1 MGKNFT
7 RKKRF
12 SEVRILALG
21 FAIVILFGGLLLS
34 LPISSNSGKY
44 TNLIDSMFTATSAV
58 CVTGLITLD
67 TGTYWSVF
75 GQCVI
80 MTLIEI
86 GGLGFM
92 TFATVIFMLLG
103 KKITLRDRLIM
114 QESMNAF
121 EIQGLVRMLK
131 YVLKLTFGIQI
142 TAAFLLSIVFIPKF
156 GFNKGVFF
164 SIFHSISA
172 FCNAG
177 FDLFGNFSSLT
188 GFSENYF
195 VLIVISFLIIIG
207 GIGFSVL
214 MEICNYKK
222 TKRFSVHS
230 KIVLSI
236 TACLIFGGAALI
248 FFLEYKNNATLG
260 KFDFGRKILNAMF
273 ASITPRTAGFNSI
286 STGDMTM
293 GGKFVTI
300 ILMFIGGSSGSTAGG
315 FKTTTFGILVF
326 TVISVLKGRSD
337 TEAFERR
344 FSKETV
350 YKAFTLFALGMGL
363 VIIVTMIISI
373 TEPNQKYID
382 ILYEAASA
390 FGTVGLTTGITQ
402 QIGLIS
408 KIVLMFTMYCGRVGT
423 ITVILAVM
431 NKNKKTSIK
440 YPEGKILVG

>member
-222 TKRFSVHS
+222 AKRFSVHS

-293 GGKFVTI
+293 GGKLVTI
-300 ILMFIGGSSGSTAGG
+300 ILMFIGGSPGSTAGG

-390 FGTVGLTTGITQ
+390 FGTAGLTTGITQ